1 MQLSTEV
8 GKVFERIIRAVQDEQ
23 EVLASAAQ
31 VSEDKITQAELY
43 SSAQKAQLDQLSAEV
58 SQHQRDGEEKD
69 AKLQTMTDE
78 NRNLSEQVR
87 QLEDEITGLRQ
98 QLLQIKLSRTRKDA
112 AQDSVAPV
120 ASAEVSAAGAPG
132 ATKEACSSSRSS
144 SPSSFTVPP
153 KAEEASDDDAEDEEE
168 EEEMQEPPEAKVTED
183 TAANK
188 EEPIAAASS
197 SPRPPRERSRSRPL
211 TRGQGRLRSVSP
223 SQGDHEPQPKSSAR
237 HVTKRSDSRRPLARH
252 QTAPSRHA
260 RSRASLPPP
269 PPLPERGR
277 ARQATRDK
285 VCFQYCAR
293 GKCASGDE
301 CPLRHPPKEDADKIM
316 RRVETTACRDGNDC
330 TRPHCYFAHPGSN
343 SGGKGKRVKRSKPE
357 RDRRR

>member
-8 GKVFERIIRAVQDEQ
+8 GKVFERIIRAVQEEQ

-69 AKLQTMTDE
+69 AKLQTMTE
-78 NRNLSEQVR
+78 QNRNLSEQVR
-87 QLEDEITGLRQ
+87 QLEDEITRLRQ

-112 AQDSVAPV
+112 AQDSIAPV
-120 ASAEVSAAGAPG
+120 APAEAAAASAPG

-144 SPSSFTVPP
+144 SPSSFTAQP
-153 KAEEASDDDAEDEEE
+153 KAEEASDEDAEDEEE
-168 EEEMQEPPEAKVTED
+168 EETQEAKVT
-183 TAANK
+183 

-197 SPRPPRERSRSRPL
+197 SPRPPRNERSRSRPL

-223 SQGDHEPQPKSSAR
+223 GQGDHEPQPKSSAR
-237 HVTKRSDSRRPLARH
+237 RVTKRSDSRRPLARH

-260 RSRASLPPP
+260 RSRGSLPPP
-269 PPLPERGR
+269 PPLRSEDGPGR
-277 ARQATRDK
+277 RHETR
-285 VCFQYCAR
+285 Y
-293 GKCASGDE
+293 ASSTAHVGSVPREMSAPCDI
-301 CPLRHPPKEDADKIM
+301 RPKKM
-316 RRVETTACRDGNDC
+316 RT
-330 TRPHCYFAHPGSN
+330 
-343 SGGKGKRVKRSKPE
+343 K
-357 RDRRR
+357 